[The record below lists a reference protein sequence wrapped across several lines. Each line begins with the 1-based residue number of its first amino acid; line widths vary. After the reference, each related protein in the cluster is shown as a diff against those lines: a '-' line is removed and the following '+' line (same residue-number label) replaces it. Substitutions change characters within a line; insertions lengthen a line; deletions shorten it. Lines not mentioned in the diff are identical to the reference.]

1 MQILDEKPSNPEVTL
16 SKTSKSAHM
25 NLLENENLPWERYQ
39 QVVTKEDVAVCYDM
53 SAKEFKHSII
63 HDLFKVF
70 SSS

>member
-1 MQILDEKPSNPEVTL
+1 
-16 SKTSKSAHM
+16 M

-39 QVVTKEDVAVCYDM
+39 QVVTEEDVAVCYDM

-63 HDLFKVF
+63 HNLFKVF